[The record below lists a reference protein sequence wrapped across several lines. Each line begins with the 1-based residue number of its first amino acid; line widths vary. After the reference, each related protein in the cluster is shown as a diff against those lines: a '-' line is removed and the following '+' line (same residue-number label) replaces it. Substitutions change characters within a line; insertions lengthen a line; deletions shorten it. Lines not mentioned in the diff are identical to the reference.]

1 MSLNLEFRN
10 KIDQIRKYLYGGGFP
25 NPLENAVQLS
35 YFFYFNLIEKIDQN
49 LILRNKDYKSIFSGK
64 WKLKNKI
71 NSFNDNDK
79 IDCDKFRWSIWSRSL
94 SGEKLVTFIRDEV
107 FPFYEIQS
115 LNVKRKKHIPVIDNS
130 CIYNFSIH

>member
-49 LILRNKDYKSIFSGK
+49 LILRNKA
-64 WKLKNKI
+64 KN
-71 NSFNDNDK
+71 N
-79 IDCDKFRWSIWSRSL
+79 KFYLRPNI
-94 SGEKLVTFIRDEV
+94 E
-107 FPFYEIQS
+107 
-115 LNVKRKKHIPVIDNS
+115 
-130 CIYNFSIH
+130 